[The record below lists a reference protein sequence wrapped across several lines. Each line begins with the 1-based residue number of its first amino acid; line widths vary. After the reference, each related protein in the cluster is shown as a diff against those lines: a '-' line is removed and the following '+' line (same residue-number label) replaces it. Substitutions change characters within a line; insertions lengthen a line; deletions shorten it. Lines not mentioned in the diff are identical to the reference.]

1 MSTLKADTIQSTGG
15 GAATLTKQTAAK
27 AWVNFNGTSTVAIR
41 ASNNVASITD
51 NGTGDYTANFTSAI
65 TDANYAVTTGFTPY
79 TTTNFT
85 TYGAIHGDATTG
97 ATAKTTSAIRLEYK
111 NLASDSNFYDTSEVS
126 VVIHR

>member
-15 GAATLTKQTAAK
+15 GAATLTNQTAAK

-41 ASNNVASITD
+41 ASNNVSSITD

-65 TDANYAVTTGFTPY
+65 TDANYAATTGFTPY